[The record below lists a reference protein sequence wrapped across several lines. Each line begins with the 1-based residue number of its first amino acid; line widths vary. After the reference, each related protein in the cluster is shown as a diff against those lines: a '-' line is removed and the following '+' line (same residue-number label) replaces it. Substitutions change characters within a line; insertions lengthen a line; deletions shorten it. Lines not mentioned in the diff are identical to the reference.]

1 MIRKSTFLHLRIPFS
16 FFLMPVFLFA
26 LALAPNPAPDRI
38 LIVFLAL
45 HLFLYPASNA
55 YNSYFDKDEKSI
67 GGIKNP
73 PPVSLQ
79 LYWISLLFDLL
90 ALLLGA
96 LINFHFMIM
105 LFIYGLVSKAYSHP
119 LLRIKKY
126 PVLSWLI
133 AGYFQGSFT
142 FLMAYAG
149 LNDFHFENLIAPKT
163 IFASLLS
170 SAILWGS
177 YPMTQIYQHEEDAKR
192 GDLTLSRLL
201 GVKGTFVFTGLMFS
215 LATLAFLFY
224 FKTYYTIQFG
234 YDFMLFLM
242 PVIIYFGYW
251 FSRVLAN
258 GALADYQHTMWLNTI
273 SAVCM
278 NVFFIYFFIRSSG
291 ILSAIEEGY

>member
-1 MIRKSTFLHLRIPFS
+1 MIKKSTFLHLRIPFS

-26 LALAPNPAPDRI
+26 LALTPNPDPGRI

-67 GGIKNP
+67 GGLKDP
-73 PPVSLQ
+73 PPVSRQ
-79 LYWISLLFDLL
+79 LYWVSLLFDLL
-90 ALLLGA
+90 ALLFGA
-96 LINFHFMIM
+96 LINFHFVIM

-119 LLRIKKY
+119 TVRIKKY
-126 PVLSWLI
+126 PLLSWLI

-149 LNDFHFENLIAPKT
+149 LNDFHFENLMSAKT
-163 IFASLLS
+163 VVASLLS

-201 GVKGTFVFTGLMFS
+201 GINGTFIFTGIVFS

-234 YDFMLFLM
+234 YHFMLFLA
-242 PVIIYFGYW
+242 PVIIYFTYW
-251 FSRVLAN
+251 FWQVLTSRSK
-258 GALADYQHTMWLNTI
+258 ADYRHTMWLNTI

-278 NVFFIYFFIRSSG
+278 NVFFIYFFVRSSG
-291 ILSAIEEGY
+291 ILSAINEGY

>member
-1 MIRKSTFLHLRIPFS
+1 MIKRSTLLHLRIPFS

-26 LALAPNPAPDRI
+26 LALTPNPDPGRI
-38 LIVFLAL
+38 LIVFLAM

-73 PPVSLQ
+73 PPVSRQ

-96 LINFHFMIM
+96 MINFHFVIM

-119 LLRIKKY
+119 TVRIKKY
-126 PVLSWLI
+126 AILSWFI
-133 AGYFQGSFT
+133 AGYFQGSFS

-149 LNDFHFENLIAPKT
+149 LNDFHFDNLMSDKT
-163 IFASLLS
+163 ILGSLLS

-192 GDLTLSRLL
+192 GDFTLSRLL
-201 GVKGTFVFTGLMFS
+201 GIRGTFIFTGIVFS

-224 FKTYYTIQFG
+224 FKAYYTIQSG
-234 YDFMLFLM
+234 YDFMFFLM
-242 PVIIYFGYW
+242 PVIIYFTYW
-251 FSRVLAN
+251 FWQVLVSKAK
-258 GALADYQHTMWLNTI
+258 ADYQHTMWLNTI

-278 NVFFIYFFIRSSG
+278 NAFFIYFFIKSSG
-291 ILSAIEEGY
+291 LLGAIQEGY